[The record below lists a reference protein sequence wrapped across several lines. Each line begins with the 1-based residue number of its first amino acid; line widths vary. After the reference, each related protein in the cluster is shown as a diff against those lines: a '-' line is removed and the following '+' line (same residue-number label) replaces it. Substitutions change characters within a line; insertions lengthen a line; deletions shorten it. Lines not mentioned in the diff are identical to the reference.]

1 MTTVFRNVHAGQQVI
16 TSAGVTRIVA
26 FVDPAGHA
34 YVYGPSGLERAH
46 VVCDAWGGE
55 HSLDHVMNA
64 GEARTYSP
72 TRPASRRPT
81 NTTFVPLAA

>member
-1 MTTVFRNVHAGQQVI
+1 MSTVFRNVHAGQRVI

-34 YVYGPSGLERAH
+34 YVYGPAGLERAH

-55 HSLDHVMNA
+55 PSLDPLMN
-64 GEARTYSP
+64 GLPVARP
-72 TRPASRRPT
+72 RPASRRPT
-81 NTTFVPLAA
+81 NTAFVPLAA